1 MPETPSSENVSTRLR
16 YIAKLAREMP
26 GAALTSLSHHID
38 VEWLREAWRRTRK
51 DAAVGVDGQT
61 AQQYAADLE
70 GNLRRLLDRAKSGTY
85 HAPPVRRVHI
95 PKGTGN
101 ETRPIGI
108 PTLEDK
114 ILQRAVAMVLE
125 AVYEQDFM
133 DCSYGFRPG
142 RSAHQALAAF
152 WRQAMDGRGG
162 WLIEV
167 DIRRFFDT
175 LDHGRLR
182 EILRRRVRDGVLLR
196 LLGKW
201 LNAGVLEAGSVSYP
215 EAGTPQGG
223 VISPLLANIYLHEV
237 LDVWLE
243 RRVKP
248 RLQGR
253 VVLIRYADDFVL
265 LFSCEA
271 DARAVLEALP
281 RLFAVYG
288 LTVHPTKTRLVDFR
302 QPPYGRDPDPPPGSF
317 DLLGFTHFWGK
328 SLKGGWI
335 VMRRTAKDRFTR
347 ALRRVA
353 EWCRE
358 HRHLSLREQH
368 QGLSTRLR
376 GHYGYFGITGNL
388 ERLKGF
394 RFAVTRRWQKWLDRR
409 SFHGRMT
416 WERFARI
423 EAAYAL
429 PRVVVFHSIYRPV
442 ASP

>member
-1 MPETPSSENVSTRLR
+1 MSETPSSGSVSTRLQ

-26 GAALTSLSHHID
+26 RTALTSLSHHID

-61 AQQYAADLE
+61 AQEYAADLE

-95 PKGTGN
+95 PKGSGN

-125 AVYEQDFM
+125 AVYEQDFQ

-142 RSAHQALAAF
+142 RSAHQALVAF
-152 WRQAMDGRGG
+152 WNHAMDGRGG

-237 LDVWLE
+237 LDEWIE
-243 RRVKP
+243 RTVRP

-265 LFSCEA
+265 LFSWEE
-271 DARAVLEALP
+271 DARRVLEALP
-281 RLFAVYG
+281 RRFEQYG

-302 QPPYGRDPDPPPGSF
+302 QPPYGREPDPPPGSF
-317 DLLGFTHFWGK
+317 ALLGFTHFWGK
-328 SLKGGWI
+328 SLKGRW
-335 VMRRTAKDRFTR
+335 VVQRRTAKDRFTR
-347 ALRRVA
+347 SLRRVK

-358 HRHLSLREQH
+358 FRHLSLRAQ
-368 QGLSTRLR
+368 QQALSAKLR
-376 GHYGYFGITGNL
+376 GHDAYYGMTGNAARL
-388 ERLKGF
+388 ENFHAAVRRLWK
-394 RFAVTRRWQKWLDRR
+394 KWLGRR
-409 SFHGRMT
+409 SHHGRMS
-416 WERFARI
+416 WERFARL
-423 EAAYAL
+423 EAVYPL
-429 PRVVVFHSIYRPV
+429 PQAVVVHSLYRP
-442 ASP
+442 AARP